1 MTEQTFSIREAV
13 PTDADQLLSVMSKI
27 GSETPYLVMDERG
40 MAMSTAELA
49 ENLATLYES
58 PNNVLLVALA
68 GEAIIG
74 TASVSASSKKRMEH
88 IGEIGIS
95 ILKQYWGGYGL
106 GSILMEEL
114 IRWAHESH
122 VIRRLE
128 LTVQDRNQRAIHVY
142 KKLGF
147 ETEAIMLGAP
157 KQTKVNF

>member
-40 MAMSTAELA
+40 MAMSTTELA

-88 IGEIGIS
+88 
-95 ILKQYWGGYGL
+95 
-106 GSILMEEL
+106 
-114 IRWAHESH
+114 
-122 VIRRLE
+122 
-128 LTVQDRNQRAIHVY
+128 
-142 KKLGF
+142 
-147 ETEAIMLGAP
+147 
-157 KQTKVNF
+157 

>member
-1 MTEQTFSIREAV
+1 
-13 PTDADQLLSVMSKI
+13 
-27 GSETPYLVMDERG
+27 MDERG

-74 TASVSASSKKRMEH
+74 TASVSAFQKRMEH

-95 ILKQYWGGYGL
+95 ILKQYWGYGL

-122 VIRRLE
+122 VIRRL
-128 LTVQDRNQRAIHVY
+128 N
-142 KKLGF
+142 
-147 ETEAIMLGAP
+147 
-157 KQTKVNF
+157 